1 MKTKLTSLLI
11 LGAFGSMS
19 SSFGQTQANTIRVN
33 PGTDCSSAVSID
45 PYVTHLNGNTFTT
58 VIGDNLNP
66 GTSGND
72 LQPDLNND
80 NCWIGL
86 NADANHSVWYSFT
99 AQQGRTYTVT
109 SNVGAKTFDT
119 DTQIAIWESCGGLN
133 NAVIACN
140 DNAEDPCD
148 PANLSAATSFTAPS
162 SGTFYIQIDL
172 LGDLQGKFGIIVY
185 ENDTQA
191 GRNDFINNAISIQGA
206 YNALAFQNI
215 SNAGTFLYAA
225 SQYDS
230 IAPAFNLDEQQVL
243 NQYPNSPFGS
253 TVTYDCLPPIGENR
267 DVWFSFNYAGGN
279 DWLNVFPIKGD
290 LDLGIQVYTYSTIPT
305 EQDIDFLS
313 FWGCSSPDSYLSN
326 NQYNRAVG
334 NFTNHSRVSLAGIPA
349 NSTVY
354 VRVYSMTPP
363 IATVNSI
370 PSPCV
375 GFFQLVFEKS
385 GNNCFGP
392 DGVSQ
397 DNGTCLDTASF
408 TLTPEAEDAKD
419 TSMTYAGLSNAYM
432 FGGLSQNQ
440 GSTNQPGG
448 RAGEPGEFAYSA
460 GSSVHF
466 ANCNSTADSTADPGT
481 TTFPNNNSAFYPFSV
496 YDEIRNVPIS
506 PPVVHNLNAVGN
518 IIHNQVVLF
527 NPITGAPIFVPGED
541 VRLRFQACYGINI
554 AHTGNNMP
562 PGNFNVTWSNTPVSC
577 DTLVTACGA
586 DVQFRFNNLKYHGIN
601 GRTFEAFVVPL
612 DSIGG
617 FGSPIQSYFGTVP
630 NDDCDNCAGM
640 ASVNYYLPEGNYA
653 LVVDG
658 DEGNLVEFDLE
669 MDIAYFVPGTG
680 ISCAGLSPSNIQIRQ
695 VNPEEISFNPSLDL
709 FPNPTRGN
717 VQMQCQSDF
726 SGPAH
731 IVIRNTAGLIVHEHT
746 QALEF
751 GDNQW
756 NLNLD
761 HLNPGMYLVE
771 LYFRGDMQSIKFMK
785 Q

>member
-1 MKTKLTSLLI
+1 MKTKLTSLII

-33 PGTDCSSAVSID
+33 PGTDCSSAISID

-185 ENDTQA
+185 ENDSQP

-215 SNAGTFLYAA
+215 SNAGTSLF
-225 SQYDS
+225 SEVKYDS
-230 IAPAFNLDEQQVL
+230 IGSVLNLDEAKVFA
-243 NQYPNSPFGS
+243 NYPNQSPFNSPTSGC
-253 TVTYDCLPPIGENR
+253 TPISGFIHDR
-267 DVWFSFNYAGGN
+267 WFSFVGN
-279 DWLNVFPIKGD
+279 GQPDWLNVFDIKGE
-290 LDLGIQVYTYSTIPT
+290 LELGIQVFVQSSPGN
-305 EQDIDFLS
+305 FLPL
-313 FWGCSSPDSYLSN
+313 GCSAPD
-326 NQYNRAVG
+326 G
-334 NFTNHSRVSLAGIPA
+334 NGITGLNDQAIGSFLNHPRVSLKDIPSGS
-349 NSTVY
+349 NVF
-354 VRVYSMTPP
+354 VRVYPISPP
-363 IATVNSI
+363 IATVNSL
-370 PSPCV
+370 PSPCT
-375 GFFQLVFEKS
+375 GFIQLVFEKS
-385 GNNCFGP
+385 GGNCFGP

-397 DNGTCLDTASF
+397 DNGTCLDTAAF

-448 RAGEPGEFAYSA
+448 RDGEPGEFTYTA

-466 ANCNSTADSTADPGT
+466 ANCNSTADSTSELET
-481 TTFPNNNSAFYPFSV
+481 SSFPNNNSAFYPFSV
-496 YDEIRNVPIS
+496 YDEIRVVPIS
-506 PPVVHNLNAVGN
+506 PPLVNNLNATGN
-518 IIHNQVVLF
+518 VFPNQVVLT
-527 NPITGAPIFVPGED
+527 NPITGAPILVPGEA
-541 VRLRFQACYGINI
+541 VRVIFQACFGINI
-554 AHTGNNMP
+554 AHTGNNLP
-562 PGNFNVTWSNTPVSC
+562 PGNYNLNWSNSPVNCNDLITP
-577 DTLVTACGA
+577 CGA

-630 NDDCDNCAGM
+630 NDDCDTCAGM

-695 VNPEEISFNPSLDL
+695 VNPEELSFNSSLDL

-731 IVIRNTAGLIVHEHT
+731 IVIRNTSGLIVHEHT